1 MLLYNIFVLF
11 FSFGSAYFIK
21 KVIENDYILQKLV
34 LHNFDYLVELFNH
47 IFIQKFYTDY
57 DTNIFYKCIEIA
69 NTNMINFVNLV
80 NEKAQFMSFLYL
92 ENSETEEIQ
101 EAIIEKIPEKYED
114 KYLDIYR
121 KTDSV
126 ICSDEKIEGL
136 KNMILMENTP
146 LGNVIMY
153 YDKSRE
159 TFIYYSDS
167 NIPYRYLEVISRK
180 YVVMNDCK
188 QIHIDMDQEIKEALE
203 KLEQRKQEEQE
214 KRKQLE
220 QEKQKT
226 DENHST
232 TNTFV
237 KKDVFAKLKKYN
249 TNTSLKSSGIP
260 TDNKSISKKNIQEND
275 KPLILKEKAN
285 RYSCEGKLVNF
296 SFLKKVDKKVVDKR
310 YGMSFSDFKKMI
322 TPSSKK

>member
-1 MLLYNIFVLF
+1 MSFV
-11 FSFGSAYFIK
+11 
-21 KVIENDYILQKLV
+21 
-34 LHNFDYLVELFNH
+34 
-47 IFIQKFYTDY
+47 
-57 DTNIFYKCIEIA
+57 
-69 NTNMINFVNLV
+69 
-80 NEKAQFMSFLYL
+80 FLYL
-92 ENSETEEIQ
+92 EKVETKQIPEQ
-101 EAIIEKIPEKYED
+101 VPEKIPEKYED
-114 KYLDIYR
+114 KYLDVYK

-126 ICSDEKIEGL
+126 FCSDEKIEGL

-180 YVVMNDCK
+180 YVVMNNCK
-188 QIHIDMDQEIKEALE
+188 QIHVDMEQEIKEAQE
-203 KLEQRKQEEQE
+203 KLEQKKQEEEE
-214 KRKQLE
+214 KKKQLE
-220 QEKQKT
+220 QNPDEK
-226 DENHST
+226 NSST
-232 TNTFV
+232 IV

-260 TDNKSISKKNIQEND
+260 TDNKSVSISKKNIQENN
-275 KPLILKEKAN
+275 KPLILKENAN
-285 RYSCEGKLVNF
+285 RYSREGKIINF